1 MAKTVKPKSK
11 RLKPISL
18 QPLKPEE
25 ALWAALETPLHD
37 DQEHGRKEGKKRK
50 RG

>member
-1 MAKTVKPKSK
+1 MAKAVKPKSK

-25 ALWAALETPLHD
+25 ALWAALETPLD
-37 DQEHGRKEGKKRK
+37 DLAHRHKQEKKRK
-50 RG
+50 RS